1 MKTGT
6 DHHVSDEGNIYTL
19 AESGTQKNSK
29 TPSIALVSGKGTDIS
44 DNPSLANRA
53 RRKLITRK
61 MVLSLIDVA
70 KEKGETKRIQ
80 AYWNAYHCLN
90 NVIVSDGKMYGKYC
104 KNRFCTICNAIRK
117 ADTIN
122 RYYPVMLHW
131 EDVQFVTLTVKSCKE
146 GLLNSR
152 MKRMLRAFELIQ
164 NRCKKRHQRG
174 KGIKLIGIKSLEC
187 NFNPDMKTYNPHFHL
202 IVPNKEIADLL
213 KKEWIAQ
220 WRPIPHK
227 NNTRYKYT
235 NPGAQKITPVYN
247 LETAL
252 IETIKYGSKIFTEPD
267 LNKKRQLKTPPK
279 IYARALDN
287 ILVAMKGKRIF
298 ERFGFNLPEQ
308 PQQMN
313 STKVVVD
320 FENWTFPKDS
330 SDWVNDETGEALTGF
345 LPPLSLSYLLNECIN
360 IEQS

>member
-1 MKTGT
+1 MITGT
-6 DHHVSDEGNIYTL
+6 DFCVSGGNPIYTL
-19 AESGTQKNSK
+19 AESGTQKIK
-29 TPSIALVSGKGTDIS
+29 ETPSIALVTGKGTDIL

-61 MVLSLIDVA
+61 MVLALIDVA
-70 KEKGETKRIQ
+70 KEKGEPERIQ

-90 NVIVSDGKMYGKYC
+90 NVIVANGKMYGRYC

-122 RYYPVMLHW
+122 RYYPVISQW
-131 EDVQFVTLTVKSCKE
+131 EDVQFVTLTVKACKE
-146 GLLNSR
+146 EQLNR
-152 MKRMLRAFELIQ
+152 RIYRMLRAFELIH
-164 NRCKKRHQRG
+164 NRCKKRHERG
-174 KGIKLIGIKSLEC
+174 KGINLIGVKSLEC
-187 NFNPDMKTYNPHFHL
+187 NFNPSAKTYNPHFHL
-202 IVPNKEIADLL
+202 IVPNKEIAELL
-213 KKEWIAQ
+213 KSEWLKQ
-220 WRPIPHK
+220 WRPIPK
-227 NNTRYKYT
+227 TTNRYKYT

-267 LNKKRQLKTPPK
+267 LNKKSYLKTPPK

-308 PQQMN
+308 PQQSS
-313 STKVVVD
+313 STKLVVN

-330 SDWVNDETGEALTGF
+330 SDWVNVETGEALTGF
-345 LPPLSLSYLLNECIN
+345 LPPLGLSYLLNECIN
-360 IEQS
+360 TEHC

>member
-1 MKTGT
+1 MKTGA
-6 DHHVSDEGNIYTL
+6 DNRVSDEGHIYTL
-19 AESGTQKNSK
+19 AENGTQK
-29 TPSIALVSGKGTDIS
+29 TGQIPSIALVSGKGTDIS
-44 DNPSLANRA
+44 EQKPLANRA

-70 KEKGETKRIQ
+70 KEKGEAERIQ

-117 ADTIN
+117 ADMIK
-122 RYYPVMLHW
+122 RYYPVMSQW

-146 GLLNSR
+146 NLLYER
-152 MKRMLRAFELIQ
+152 MGRMLRAFDRIH

-174 KGIKLIGIKSLEC
+174 KGIKLVGVKSLEC
-187 NFNPDMKTYNPHFHL
+187 NFNPEMKTYNPHYHL
-202 IVPNKEIADLL
+202 IVPSKEVAELL
-213 KKEWIAQ
+213 KKEWLKQ

-227 NNTRYKYT
+227 NSTRYKYT
-235 NPGAQKITPVYN
+235 NPAAQKIIAVYN

-267 LNKKRQLKTPPK
+267 VYKKSQLKVPPK

-287 ILVAMKGKRIF
+287 ILVAMKGYRIF
-298 ERFGFNLPEQ
+298 DRFGFNLPKHTT
-308 PQQMN
+308 N
-313 STKVVVD
+313 RSTKIVTN
-320 FENWTFPKDS
+320 FEGWTFPKDS
-330 SDWVNDETGEALTGF
+330 YDWVNDETGEVLTGY
-345 LPPLSLSYLLNECIN
+345 LPPIQLNFLLTECIDLKCC
-360 IEQS
+360 